1 MRTFVFYG
9 WMSNRGDRLLISVI
23 LQKMADSA
31 RSGLVK

>member
-1 MRTFVFYG
+1 
-9 WMSNRGDRLLISVI
+9 MSNRGDRLLISVF